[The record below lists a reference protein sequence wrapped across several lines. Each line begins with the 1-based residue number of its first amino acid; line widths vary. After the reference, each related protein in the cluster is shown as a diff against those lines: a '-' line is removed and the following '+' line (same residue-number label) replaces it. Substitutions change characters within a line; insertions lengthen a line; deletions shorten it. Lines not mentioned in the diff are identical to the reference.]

1 MKNTLIHG
9 FLFILL
15 SSSVIITSCERNNA
29 DDQPGDPVII
39 TTEAYQK
46 EIIELANGFAF
57 DILDPV
63 LDGAK
68 GDENILFSPFS
79 ISTALSMTLNG
90 ATGETFEAMK
100 EALGFG
106 DKTLQE
112 INGTYRKLMTEMVP
126 VDDRVTVDVANS
138 VWVEKRLDVKQPFML
153 TLQDYYKAE
162 ARSIDI
168 LDPEALDQVNGWIEE
183 KTHDKIADMLDY
195 LDPDLAMLLI
205 NAIYF
210 NGKWK
215 YQFNEDDTSD
225 ELFYVTPDAPV
236 TVPMMHQ
243 TTNLNTTRKDNFR
256 LVEIPYGQ
264 GNYTMVVLLP
274 DENVS
279 IRDLAASITQTDWN
293 EWIEELSGN
302 TSKVELSMPRFKYE
316 YKRNLKNDLINLG
329 MGIAFS
335 DDADFKNISDQ
346 ELKISRVLHQTFI
359 ETNEEG
365 TEAAAATVV
374 EIVFKTSDPGDLVIK
389 IEIDHPFLYFI
400 REISTGT
407 ILFAGRVSNPV

>member
-236 TVPMMHQ
+236 TVPMIHQ
-243 TTNLNTTRKDNFR
+243 TTNLNTTRKDNSR
-256 LVEIPYGQ
+256 LVGIPYGQ
-264 GNYTMVVLLP
+264 GNYTMVV
-274 DENVS
+274 
-279 IRDLAASITQTDWN
+279 
-293 EWIEELSGN
+293 
-302 TSKVELSMPRFKYE
+302 
-316 YKRNLKNDLINLG
+316 
-329 MGIAFS
+329 
-335 DDADFKNISDQ
+335 
-346 ELKISRVLHQTFI
+346 
-359 ETNEEG
+359 
-365 TEAAAATVV
+365 
-374 EIVFKTSDPGDLVIK
+374 
-389 IEIDHPFLYFI
+389 
-400 REISTGT
+400 
-407 ILFAGRVSNPV
+407 